1 MMHLRSAAL
10 AALAFGAGLAVA
22 HLPQPARADAQPLAP
37 AAIDLG
43 ALTPADLPAPNP
55 MTPNLRSRT
64 FVVTDGATMAVQI
77 GTVFK
82 HYHAGANEVQYVI
95 SGGGTEWLG
104 DHQVPLHP
112 GLVLV
117 IPAGTPHG
125 GTTDPNLKILSIKTP
140 PQAPTDTH
148 PL

>member
-1 MMHLRSAAL
+1 
-10 AALAFGAGLAVA
+10 
-22 HLPQPARADAQPLAP
+22 
-37 AAIDLG
+37 
-43 ALTPADLPAPNP
+43 
-55 MTPNLRSRT
+55 
-64 FVVTDGATMAVQI
+64 VQI